1 MRWIP
6 TLTLTLVLITPLQAQ
21 AAPSAQPEPWYRIT
35 FSAFAREAWS
45 CQRDLPGHGLP
56 ERLARADME
65 HQRYRLDDV
74 TEHGQVVETTLV
86 GSEALRFPDVRPLE
100 GSLTWYRGKPRC
112 EQALARLRG
121 AAQQERQR
129 QGR

>member
-1 MRWIP
+1 
-6 TLTLTLVLITPLQAQ
+6 
-21 AAPSAQPEPWYRIT
+21 
-35 FSAFAREAWS
+35 
-45 CQRDLPGHGLP
+45 
-56 ERLARADME
+56 ME